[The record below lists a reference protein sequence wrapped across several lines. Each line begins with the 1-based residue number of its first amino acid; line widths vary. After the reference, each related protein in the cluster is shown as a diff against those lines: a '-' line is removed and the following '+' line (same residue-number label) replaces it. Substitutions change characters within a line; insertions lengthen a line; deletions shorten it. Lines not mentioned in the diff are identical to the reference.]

1 VSRLIATPLATGRRP
16 RRQTRRPE
24 PRKGPYHHGNLKI
37 ALIKAGVDVLA
48 KEGVAGLSI
57 RRVAQKAGV
66 SRAAPYAHF
75 ADKQALIAAISTEGY
90 SRLFDAME
98 RVAARHPNDPG
109 AKLVEGAWAYLK
121 FALDDPDHFKVTTS
135 GAVEREKDYP
145 ALVEMSEKCFSL
157 VLRIVEECQARGIL
171 RPGPADLVAVSV
183 WSLMHGL
190 ISLVLENQIPHALRE
205 RLRIRE
211 LLVATLNQMTLT
223 LLRDPAPE
231 RSLQRTNLRVGRS
244 V

>member
-1 VSRLIATPLATGRRP
+1 MSRLVATP
-16 RRQTRRPE
+16 
-24 PRKGPYHHGNLKI
+24 PRKGAYHHGNLKN
-37 ALIKAGVDVLA
+37 ALIKAGVDLLA

-90 SRLFDAME
+90 SRLFDAMQ
-98 RVAARHPNDPG
+98 RVAARHHDDPG

-145 ALVEMSEKCFSL
+145 ALVEMSESCFSL

-171 RPGPADLVAVSV
+171 REGPADLVAVSV

-190 ISLVLENQIPHALRE
+190 ISLVLENQIPHALRD
-205 RLRIRE
+205 RMSIRE
-211 LLVATLNQMTLT
+211 LLISTLNQITLT
-223 LLRDPAPE
+223 DLRDPAPE
-231 RSLQRTNLRVGRS
+231 RRRSGSLGR
-244 V
+244 

>member
-1 VSRLIATPLATGRRP
+1 VSRLVATP
-16 RRQTRRPE
+16 
-24 PRKGPYHHGNLKI
+24 PRKGAYHHGNLKN
-37 ALIKAGVDVLA
+37 ALIKAGVDLLA

-98 RVAARHPNDPG
+98 RVADRHRDDPG
-109 AKLVEGAWAYLK
+109 AKLVDGAWAYLK

-145 ALVEMSEKCFSL
+145 ALVEMSENCFSL
-157 VLRIVEECQARGIL
+157 VLRIVEECQACGIL
-171 RPGPADLVAVSV
+171 REGPADLVAVSV

-190 ISLVLENQIPHALRE
+190 ISLVLENQIPHALRD
-205 RLRIRE
+205 RMSIRE
-211 LLVATLNQMTLT
+211 LLIATLNQITLAD
-223 LLRDPAPE
+223 LRDPAPE
-231 RSLQRTNLRVGRS
+231 RRRSSSVGR
-244 V
+244 